1 MSPLQSMDWTLYNTA
16 ESLKLL
22 EIVLKFTNP
31 SYTHKLDFTNVNVQ
45 LLVHFFLNHNI
56 TEV

>member
-1 MSPLQSMDWTLYNTA
+1 MDWILYKTA

-22 EIVLKFTNP
+22 EIVLKFKNP
-31 SYTHKLDFTNVNVQ
+31 SYTYKPDFTNVFSFQ
-45 LLVHFFLNHNI
+45 LLVHFFLNCNI